1 MGRPPPSALIL
12 RTPDCQGFGAGDVVA
27 EIPPTG
33 RRDDINDP
41 YFHIVMG
48 SGTRRVKMSNVA
60 HVLVG

>member
-1 MGRPPPSALIL
+1 M